1 MLLYYLLEPKS
12 HTSVGRRRSSVRL
25 AHELRRMENGI
36 DYGCNFQIGLPTY
49 LWEWRIKSLKYM
61 IGEGFTTI
69 GWIASIVLG
78 SSNLASLICG
88 NRQPLGEGA
97 SSPSSRCREQW
108 CCQVSRER
116 RRGAQAALLAG

>member
-1 MLLYYLLEPKS
+1 MGYESMARPPFWLSSSSYLIHQHL
-12 HTSVGRRRSSVRL
+12 
-25 AHELRRMENGI
+25 
-36 DYGCNFQIGLPTY
+36 
-49 LWEWRIKSLKYM
+49 SLSLSLCVQV
-61 IGEGFTTI
+61 FTTI